1 MKFFDRLKIAHY
13 HRKRYR
19 QFGKD
24 RARTLGWADKY
35 SQISRFEALCRGL
48 TLDGSSILDIGC
60 GYGDLLAFIE
70 LTGGFLKAILA
81 LISKNSLSL
90 KPENEI
96 FARKVSLYAVTFQRW
111 YCLVAIL
118 FLLPDH

>member
-1 MKFFDRLKIAHY
+1 M
-13 HRKRYR
+13 
-19 QFGKD
+19 
-24 RARTLGWADKY
+24 GWADKY

-96 FARKVSLYAVTFQRW
+96 FARKVSLYVVTFQRW

>member
-1 MKFFDRLKIAHY
+1 M
-13 HRKRYR
+13 
-19 QFGKD
+19 
-24 RARTLGWADKY
+24 ADKY

-70 LTGGFLKAILA
+70 LTGGLPQSYIG
-81 LISKNSLSL
+81 IDQQNSLSL

-96 FARKVSLYAVTFQRW
+96 FVRKVSLYVATFQRW
-111 YCLVAIL
+111 YCLVATL